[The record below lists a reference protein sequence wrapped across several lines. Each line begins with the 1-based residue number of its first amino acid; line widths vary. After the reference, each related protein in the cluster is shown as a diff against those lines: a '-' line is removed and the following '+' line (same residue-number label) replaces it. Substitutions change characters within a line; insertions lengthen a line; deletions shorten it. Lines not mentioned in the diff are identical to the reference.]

1 MLSAQEPLVLLIFV
15 IVVAGENDMHTV
27 EGFIIDRNKNKLRF
41 LYGRWNEF
49 LCAADPEVGYYM
61 S

>member
-1 MLSAQEPLVLLIFV
+1 
-15 IVVAGENDMHTV
+15 MHTV

-49 LCAADPEVGYYM
+49 LCAADPEVGYYL
-61 S
+61 SC